1 MLEDLCNGD
10 RINALLG
17 RNVIEDAQLD
27 LCAKTGRPLPIG
39 RPVSQNYLTELKDPT
54 EAPTE
59 FEVKNRKAYEEVDLP
74 WGTIRIGNQ
83 LRPFERTQVI
93 QFLTATSGAFAT
105 KASELGNCGV
115 VEHTIDTGDAA
126 PIKIAPYPM
135 KAHLRAEAQ
144 RQVRE
149 MLDLGIIRESK
160 SPWSSSIVMV
170 PKKGGEYRQCVD
182 FRRLNSVT
190 KKDAYPSPNLE
201 RILSEIRNARYL
213 SCLDL
218 KQGYFQL
225 KLAEADK
232 EKT

>member
-1 MLEDLCNGD
+1 MRPESTRVDAPRFTGLNSTGVGRPENEAKVRFTLLTTANQTVHINTWAFMLDDLCNGD

-135 KAHLRAEAQ
+135 KAHLRAEH
-144 RQVRE
+144 
-149 MLDLGIIRESK
+149 DK
-160 SPWSSSIVMV
+160 SERCSIWAS
-170 PKKGGEYRQCVD
+170 
-182 FRRLNSVT
+182 FANRRAPGVLV
-190 KKDAYPSPNLE
+190 
-201 RILSEIRNARYL
+201 
-213 SCLDL
+213 
-218 KQGYFQL
+218 
-225 KLAEADK
+225 
-232 EKT
+232 